1 MNIEVSR
8 LNSDDLGAVDELM
21 KRYSQWLGF
30 LPRQALQNYLEK
42 RTVLGAKTDDNQLVG
57 YLLYADR
64 YDYFRITHLCVS
76 EEYQSQ
82 GIAKRLVNDLK
93 GIADTQK
100 VIKLN
105 CRRDFPANSLW
116 QKLGFVAFGDKPGR
130 SKEGRLLT
138 MWHCTLASD
147 DQLQLF
153 QAKSSD
159 ETLDI
164 IIDAQ
169 IFFDFYEPDSDKTE
183 PSKALLAD
191 SLVDTLNLCITD
203 ELFNEINRHDN
214 PKRRDVSWRNANN
227 FYQVE
232 ADPHLVEG
240 FDKLL
245 RKFLP
250 SRKPNQISDIRQLA
264 KAAASNVNTFVTR
277 DGNLLKKSTEILDY
291 TGLEVLEPVN
301 LIIRL
306 HELSERQSYSPNRI
320 VGLNLCWYRLESKN
334 LTTLPFDSFLEFKET
349 TGRFRQKLDALIA
362 HPDRYECQLLQS
374 GNEIIAIRVLTRS
387 SNKILAISLARVA
400 FSANQPLFGRFLI
413 ADTVSKAVEN
423 NLDMVKFEASALTPS
438 LIPDLLEM
446 GFIKYSDSF
455 VRFCFSRCF
464 SRQKV
469 MYAISKLCSE
479 SLSNYQDM
487 PNLKLERCCSP
498 LDLKETNQG
507 YFLIPIRPSYAMSLI
522 DRRQSANDLFGG
534 DPLVLLRWDNV
545 YYRKV
550 NRHKMIKAP
559 GRILWYVSNP
569 IKQVIAVSCLDEV
582 IIDTPKE
589 LYRNF
594 RKFGTLEWNDLFKM
608 CDQNLSKELMVLRFS
623 HTFLFRKPISLED
636 LKSLFETHVV
646 GLSLQGPL
654 KLSPKIFHSLIQKGY
669 PNQL

>member
-1 MNIEVSR
+1 MKIDVSR

-30 LPRQALQNYLEK
+30 LPRKALQNYLEK
-42 RTVLGAKTDDNQLVG
+42 GTVLGAKTDDGQLVG

-64 YDYFRITHLCVS
+64 YDYFRITHLCVL
-76 EEYQSQ
+76 EEYQRQ

-93 GIADTQK
+93 RIADTQK

-105 CRRDFPANSLW
+105 CRRDFPAHDLW
-116 QKLGFVAFGDKPGR
+116 QKLGFVALGEKPGK

-138 MWHCTLASD
+138 IWHCTLASD

-169 IFFDFYEPDSDKTE
+169 IVFDFYEPDSDKTE

-191 SLVDTLNLCITD
+191 SLVDSLNLWITD
-203 ELFNEINRHDN
+203 ELFNEIHRHDD
-214 PKRRDVSWRNANN
+214 PEHREESRRNANN
-227 FYQVE
+227 FYQVD
-232 ADPHLVEG
+232 ADPHLVER

-250 SRKPNQISDIRQLA
+250 SQRPSQISDIRQLA

-277 DGNLLKKSTEILDY
+277 DRNLLKKSKEIADH
-291 TGLEVLEPVN
+291 TRLEVLDPVN
-301 LIIRL
+301 LIIQF

-334 LTTLPFDSFLEFKET
+334 LASLPFDSFLEYKET

-374 GNEIIAIRVLTRS
+374 GNEIIAIRVLTSS
-387 SNKILAISLARVA
+387 SNKILTISLARVA
-400 FSANQPLFGRFLI
+400 VSANQPLFGRFLI

-455 VRFCFSRCF
+455 VRLCFSRRF
-464 SRQKV
+464 SRQNV
-469 MYAISKLCSE
+469 LYAISKLCPE

-487 PNLKLERCCSP
+487 SNLKLERCCSP
-498 LDLKETNQG
+498 LDLEETNQR
-507 YFLIPIRPSYAMSLI
+507 YFLIPIRPNYAMNLI
-522 DRRQSANDLFGG
+522 DRQQSANDLFGG
-534 DPLVLLRWDNV
+534 DPHVLLRWDNV

-569 IKQVIAVSCLDEV
+569 SKKVIAVSRLDEV
-582 IIDTPKE
+582 VIDTPKE
-589 LYRNF
+589 LF
-594 RKFGTLEWNDLFKM
+594 RKFKKFGILEWNDLFKM
-608 CDQNLSKELMVLRFS
+608 CDGDPSKELMALRFS
-623 HTFLFRKPISLED
+623 HTFLFREPISLEV
-636 LKSLFETHVV
+636 LKSVFEAHVA

-654 KLSPKIFHSLIQKGY
+654 KLSPKIFHSLYQKGY
-669 PNQL
+669 PN